1 MYVMDWDLEEAF
13 LDLSKGGPFQESST
27 RVKDEAD
34 FLGAML
40 LMGNTDE
47 DSFNGIHRQGVRP
60 GLLSRFEA
68 SLRETDRLVT
78 EELVTGYKGSDGV
91 SGNQPSLAKVG
102 RD

>member
-1 MYVMDWDLEEAF
+1 MVGELCSDWDLEEAF

-47 DSFNGIHRQGVRP
+47 DSFNGIHRQRSETWIVFKVRSEP
-60 GLLSRFEA
+60 
-68 SLRETDRLVT
+68 
-78 EELVTGYKGSDGV
+78 
-91 SGNQPSLAKVG
+91 
-102 RD
+102 